1 MKINVSRNGAW
12 PRPASASKRNS
23 EGADSGRGV
32 TLETRRRLLTGRC
45 RASLEQKTENG
56 HISTATAEVEPL
68 DALTS
73 VPRWKGPAKQSLR
86 LAAVEL
92 DAVGV
97 PVEMIRIGFVERLE
111 ERIVGAF
118 VGNHGVVA
126 MAREDGHV
134 SWNTHE
140 LIHQ

>member
-1 MKINVSRNGAW
+1 MAASRLNAM
-12 PRPASASKRNS
+12 RHAS
-23 EGADSGRGV
+23 GGRGV
-32 TLETRRRLLTGRC
+32 TMETLTGGQM
-45 RASLEQKTENG
+45 SGKSGTKTENG

-68 DALTS
+68 ETWTPG
-73 VPRWKGPAKQSLR
+73 PRWKGPAKQSLC
-86 LAAVEL
+86 LAAVEF

-97 PVEMIRIGFVERLE
+97 PVEMVLVGLVEWLE
-111 ERIVGAF
+111 ERIVGAL

-134 SWNTHE
+134 SWNAHE